1 MLWVKYPL
9 TVGDKPRDF
18 NVTEHEKVTDIVSN
32 TTLQQMF
39 KKLLPVKLWH
49 SIKEVI
55 IWKGY

>member
-1 MLWVKYPL
+1 M
-9 TVGDKPRDF
+9 VGDKSIDF
-18 NVTEHEKVTDIVSN
+18 NVTEHEKVIDIVSN